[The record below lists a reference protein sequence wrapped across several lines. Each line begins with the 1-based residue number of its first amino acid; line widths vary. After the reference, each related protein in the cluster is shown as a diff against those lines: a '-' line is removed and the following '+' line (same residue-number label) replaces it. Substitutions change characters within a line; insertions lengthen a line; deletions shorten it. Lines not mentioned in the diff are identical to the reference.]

1 MAFVRY
7 YVGDVVKMKNHI
19 LAAVTSGK
27 LNVLARIFSSYV
39 MVVVINS

>member
-19 LAAVTSGK
+19 LAAVMSGK
-27 LNVLARIFSSYV
+27 LSELVQTFSSYV
-39 MVVVINS
+39 MDVVINS